1 MTRSIAAKA
10 RAFQELHRGPDIFLM
25 PNAWNAGSARI
36 LAAAGFA
43 AIGTTSAGMAFSLG
57 RPDYDGRLSRAE
69 TIAELGR
76 IAAAVEVPASA
87 DLEAGYGPGP
97 EDVATTIREAIAAG
111 AVGGSIEDHTGDPD
125 APLFEPA
132 LAAERIRAARA
143 AANASDIAFTLTGRA
158 ECYLVDHPDPFAESV
173 RRANLYRAAGAD
185 CLYVPGVRDAAT
197 IAGLVREIDGP
208 LNVVIGLAG
217 EPLTLAQL
225 QDLGV
230 RRVSIG
236 GSLARAAFTTIRRAA
251 EEMARNG
258 TFGFTQDAIP
268 DAEMSALFGG

>member
-1 MTRSIAAKA
+1 MTESTAAKA
-10 RAFQELHRGPDIFLM
+10 RAFKELHQGPDILLM

-43 AIGTTSAGMAFSLG
+43 AVGTTSAGMAFSLG
-57 RPDYDGRLSRAE
+57 RPDYEGRLSRAE
-69 TIAELGR
+69 TIEELGR
-76 IAAAVEVPASA
+76 IAAAVEIPVSA
-87 DLEAGYGPGP
+87 DLESGYGPGP
-97 EDVATTIREAIAAG
+97 EDVAETIREAIAAG
-111 AVGGSIEDHTGDPD
+111 AVGGSIEDYTGDPD

-143 AANASDIAFTLTGRA
+143 AADESGLDFTLTGRA
-158 ECYLVDHPDPFAESV
+158 ECYLVDHPEPFAESV

-185 CLYVPGVRDAAT
+185 CLYVPGVRHAET

-208 LNVVIGLAG
+208 LNVVVGLAG

-236 GSLARAAFTTIRRAA
+236 GSLARATFGLIRRAA
-251 EEMARNG
+251 EEMSRDG
-258 TFGFTQDAIP
+258 TFGFSQDAIP
-268 DAEMSALFGG
+268 DAEMSAFFGR

>member
-1 MTRSIAAKA
+1 MTRSTTAKA
-10 RAFQELHRGPDIFLM
+10 RAFKELHQGPDIFLM

-36 LAAAGFA
+36 LAAAGLA
-43 AIGTTSAGMAFSLG
+43 AVGTTSAGMAFSLG
-57 RPDYDGRLSRAE
+57 RPDCEGRLGRAE
-69 TIAELGR
+69 TIEELVR
-76 IAAAVEVPASA
+76 IAAAVEIPVSA
-87 DLEAGYGPGP
+87 DLESGYGPGP
-97 EDVATTIREAIAAG
+97 EDVAETIRAAIAAG
-111 AVGGSIEDHTGDPD
+111 AVGGSIEDYTGDPD

-132 LAAERIRAARA
+132 LAAERIQAARA
-143 AANASDIAFTLTGRA
+143 AADASDIAFTLTGRA

-185 CLYVPGVRDAAT
+185 CLYVPGVRDAET

-208 LNVVIGLAG
+208 LNVVVGLAG
-217 EPLTLAQL
+217 EPLSLARL
-225 QDLGV
+225 RDLGV

-236 GSLARAAFTTIRRAA
+236 GSLARATFAVVRRAA

-268 DAEMSALFGG
+268 DTEMSALFGR